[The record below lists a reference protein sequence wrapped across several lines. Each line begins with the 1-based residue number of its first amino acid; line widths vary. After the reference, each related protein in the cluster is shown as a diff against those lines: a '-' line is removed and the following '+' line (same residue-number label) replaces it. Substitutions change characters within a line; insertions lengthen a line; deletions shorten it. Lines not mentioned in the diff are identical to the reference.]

1 MDNIKKYRV
10 ELLFTV
16 EEDSLTNTDW
26 IEAVLSEHLADGCEG
41 VELVSV
47 KLQGSDDYIGDGDVD

>member
-1 MDNIKKYRV
+1 MNNIKKYRV

-16 EEDSLTNTDW
+16 EEDSLNNTNW
-26 IEAVLSEHLADGCEG
+26 IEEVLSEHLIDGVES

-47 KLQGSDDYIGDGDVD
+47 KLQGSDDYIGD

>member
-26 IEAVLSEHLADGCEG
+26 IEAVLSEHLADSGES

-47 KLQGSDDYIGDGDVD
+47 KLQGSDDYIGDGDND

>member
-1 MDNIKKYRV
+1 VNNIKKYRV

-16 EEDSLTNTDW
+16 EEDSLNNTNW
-26 IEAVLSEHLADGCEG
+26 IEEVLSEHLVDGVES

-47 KLQGSDDYIGDGDVD
+47 KLQGSDDYIGD

>member
-47 KLQGSDDYIGDGDVD
+47 KLQGRDDYIGDGDID

>member
-1 MDNIKKYRV
+1 VDNIKKYRV

-26 IEAVLSEHLADGCEG
+26 IEAVLSEHLTDSCES
-41 VELVSV
+41 VEVVSV
-47 KLQGSDDYIGDGDVD
+47 KIQGSDDYIGDGDID